1 MVWYIVVY
9 KRYLG
14 VLGKLLGAPGHDR
27 MGSQVRGVTTNSN
40 CRNPDTKIA
49 VFSRDRV
56 WEMDIRCARVA
67 GIVTGALAHR

>member
-9 KRYLG
+9 KSYIG

-40 CRNPDTKIA
+40 CRNPDTKKH
-49 VFSRDRV
+49 VFSRVRV
-56 WEMDIRCARVA
+56 WEMDMGCTRVA